1 MNADELEELRSVL
14 DDAAL
19 VFEDADQVALF
30 HGRDNLGRWS
40 LSDMVDGMLD
50 VMESDEEA
58 DDMLDMSRHFAY
70 LSRRI
75 RQAVGDHVQT
85 RGEP

>member
-19 VFEDADQVALF
+19 IFEDADGIALML
-30 HGRDNLGRWS
+30 GRDNVGRWS
-40 LSDMVDGMLD
+40 LSEMVNGLLD
-50 VMESDEEA
+50 VMETDEEA

-70 LSRRI
+70 LSKRI
-75 RQAVGDHVQT
+75 RQTVGDHVQT

>member
-1 MNADELEELRSVL
+1 MNADDIEELRSVI

-19 VFEDADQVALF
+19 IFEDADQIALF

-40 LSDMVDGMLD
+40 LSEMVEGMLD

-58 DDMLDMSRHFAY
+58 DDMLDMSRHFAS

-75 RQAVGDHVQT
+75 RQAVGDHVQP

>member
-19 VFEDADQVALF
+19 IFEDADQIALF

-40 LSDMVDGMLD
+40 LSEMVDGMLD
-50 VMESDEEA
+50 VMETDEEA
-58 DDMLDMSRHFAY
+58 DDMLDMSRHFAS
-70 LSRRI
+70 LAKRI
-75 RQAVGDHVQT
+75 RQIVGDHVQP